1 MRHPHRIFLALYPKK
16 WRDRYGT
23 EFEALLEDVEP
34 GCRDLA
40 DLAWGGIK
48 MQMTNWGFAKF
59 IGAFAIV
66 GLIAGGITSLM
77 VKNTYMSSAVL
88 RLTGDPD
95 AFAKAETNAL
105 SMASLSSMIY
115 NEDLY
120 HEERMREPLPDVI
133 ERMRTRDIHIAA
145 KRGESNA
152 FQVSYSSTDP
162 LKAQAVTRLLI
173 ERLILI
179 DERLIL
185 IERLSNNVP
194 ASPGQN
200 LEVLDPPQF
209 PKQPV
214 APNRVLIAFLGL
226 AGGVIVG
233 LIVAACGSCAAK
245 RSSMLPDSAWP
256 EC

>member
-1 MRHPHRIFLALYPKK
+1 MRPPHRIFLALYPKK

-23 EFEALLEDVEP
+23 EIEALLEDVEP
-34 GCRDLA
+34 GGRDLA

-48 MQMTNWGFAKF
+48 MQMTNWGFAK
-59 IGAFAIV
+59 IIATFAIV
-66 GLIAGGITSLM
+66 GLMAGGITSLM
-77 VKNTYMSSAVL
+77 VKNTYMSTAVL
-88 RLTGDPD
+88 RLTGDAD

-105 SMASLSSMIY
+105 SMASLSSMIE

-120 HEERMREPLPDVI
+120 HEERMREPLADVI

-152 FQVSYSSTDP
+152 FQVSYSTTDP
-162 LKAQAVTRLLI
+162 LKAQTVTRL
-173 ERLILI
+173 
-179 DERLIL
+179 L

-256 EC
+256 ECESA